1 MMTPPSVPNQIP
13 ELTRSKR
20 FWGRVAW
27 GAGIAVVIAPLLGM
41 LPTIAGMLRAFRE
54 IGEQGA
60 ADSEAVAEEISFALQ
75 ATMYGLGISFVS
87 MILFAVALT
96 IFLKRRQTLRAV
108 EAEDR

>member
-20 FWGRVAW
+20 FWGVGGL

-41 LPTIAGMLRAFRE
+41 LPTIAGMLQAFRK
-54 IGEQGA
+54 IGKQAA
-60 ADSEAVAEEISFALQ
+60 ADSEAVAEEISFGLQ
-75 ATMYGLGISFVS
+75 TTMYGLGISFVS

-96 IFLKRRQTLRAV
+96 IFLKRRQTLRTV
-108 EAEDR
+108 GAEDR